1 MVNYNERYKI
11 PPWDGRFLL
20 ENGRHWHLLEVKL
33 HFRISHPNTLEHFQK
48 VFMLHKMNLQ
58 SAFEVM
64 G

>member
-11 PPWDGRFLL
+11 PPWDGRSLL